1 MRYRLDHF
9 YKNCQT
15 EAGKKR
21 MTMKAVT
28 NAIGIEY
35 YRLNS
40 WRKGR
45 PDLLE
50 VICLCELF
58 DCTVEDL
65 LR

>member
-9 YKNCQT
+9 YKNLQI

-21 MTMKAVT
+21 LTMRAVT
-28 NAIGIEY
+28 DKIGVEY
-35 YRLNS
+35 YRLTS

-50 VICLCELF
+50 IICLCELL
-58 DCTVEDL
+58 DCTLEDL